1 MINIMKNVIIKD
13 YYGKDYQVTNLEKFK
28 KHITGY
34 HSINGKGDNSL
45 HEENGRYFKITDEFI
60 ELILSL

>member
-1 MINIMKNVIIKD
+1 LKKIIIKD
-13 YYGKDYQVTNLEKFK
+13 YYGENYQIDDLERFK
-28 KHITGY
+28 NHIIDY

-60 ELILSL
+60 KIILSI

>member
-1 MINIMKNVIIKD
+1 MKNVIIKD
-13 YYGKDYQVTNLEKFK
+13 YYGKDYQVKNIEKFK
-28 KHITGY
+28 KHIIDY
-34 HSINGKGDNSL
+34 HSINWKGDNSL

>member
-1 MINIMKNVIIKD
+1 MKKIIIKD
-13 YYGKDYQVTNLEKFK
+13 YYGENYQIDDLERFK
-28 KHITGY
+28 NHIIDY

-60 ELILSL
+60 KIILGM

>member
-1 MINIMKNVIIKD
+1 MNNATIKD

-28 KHITGY
+28 KHLTDY

-45 HEENGRYFKITDEFI
+45 HEENGRYFKITDKFI